1 MQPVDITPTDM
12 GTVRQILRQQVPE
25 IQVRAFGSRISWT
38 ARATSDLDLV
48 LMTTEPLDIL
58 RMAELREAFTQS
70 NLPYRVDLVDWAT
83 TSERFRREIQRND
96 VILQNGVSQDC
107 TGAE

>member
-1 MQPVDITPTDM
+1 MQPIDITPTDM
-12 GTVRQILRQQVPE
+12 ETVRQILRQQVPE
-25 IQVRAFGSRISWT
+25 LQVRAFGSRISWT

-107 TGAE
+107 TGAK